1 MKFKKTVLTILCV
14 VLCLSAFGCGSKNN
28 GGDNKKD
35 SAQQTEQ
42 TEQNGAKDEQNK
54 DGDKKDNGSSD
65 NKSSDNSGASADSG
79 QAPVIESGEELKSM
93 VDEFNNTDDPEKKEE
108 LRKKLEAFLNQAEQQ
123 SAASATENNDNK

>member
-1 MKFKKTVLTILCV
+1 MKFKKTVLAILCV
-14 VLCLSAFGCGSKNN
+14 VLCLSAFGCGSKNS
-28 GGDNKKD
+28 GDDKKD

-42 TEQNGAKDEQNK
+42 TDGNAAKDEQNR
-54 DGDKKDNGSSD
+54 DNGLSD
-65 NKSSDNSGASADSG
+65 NKSSDNSG

-123 SAASATENNDNK
+123 SAASATENNENK

>member
-1 MKFKKTVLTILCV
+1 MRLKKTVLMILCV
-14 VLCLSAFGCGSKNN
+14 LLCISAFGCGTKKSDDNQNN
-28 GGDNKKD
+28 

-42 TEQNGAKDEQNK
+42 SDKPDNK
-54 DGDKKDNGSSD
+54 DSSD
-65 NKSSDNSGASADSG
+65 KNGKSADSAKAADKSAEGGADAG

-123 SAASATENNDNK
+123 SEASTTENK

>member
-1 MKFKKTVLTILCV
+1 MKFKKTVLAILCV
-14 VLCLSAFGCGSKNN
+14 VLCLSAFGCGSKNS
-28 GGDNKKD
+28 GDDKKD

-42 TEQNGAKDEQNK
+42 TDGNAAKDEQNK
-54 DGDKKDNGSSD
+54 DNGLSD
-65 NKSSDNSGASADSG
+65 NKSSDNGGASADSG

-123 SAASATENNDNK
+123 SAAPATENNENK

>member
-14 VLCLSAFGCGSKNN
+14 LLCFSMFGCGSKNTADD
-28 GGDNKKD
+28 GKKD

-42 TEQNGAKDEQNK
+42 TEQSGAKGEKDK
-54 DGDKKDNGSSD
+54 DGDKKDSGKSEDKAKNGGD
-65 NKSSDNSGASADSG
+65 EKTADG

-123 SAASATENNDNK
+123 STTTENK

>member
-14 VLCLSAFGCGSKNN
+14 VLCLSAFGCGSKNS
-28 GGDNKKD
+28 GDDKKD

-42 TEQNGAKDEQNK
+42 TDGNAAKDEQN
-54 DGDKKDNGSSD
+54 KDNGSSD
-65 NKSSDNSGASADSG
+65 NKSSDNSGADGG

-123 SAASATENNDNK
+123 SAASATENNENK